1 MAFLRF
7 SRDKRGYEHFY
18 LVEATTNRRGKSRT
32 RVLYW
37 FRTPPNV
44 KVGREPFDDGVR
56 RALEQQNPGVTF
68 DWRKIVDTPIPSAD
82 AERWRERR
90 RVERAEKAARR
101 KEAAARV
108 TAEAA
113 TPSVEAV
120 AAHEPTIADEPI
132 APGEDAID
140 LEEPLDEE
148 AEAIE
153 TLESLAREVAE
164 PPSMSGDSGPEGAR
178 VLQPSEHPGRRR
190 RRRRRRGRRGGEPQ
204 KPDGGQ

>member
-1 MAFLRF
+1 
-7 SRDKRGYEHFY
+7 
-18 LVEATTNRRGKSRT
+18 
-32 RVLYW
+32 
-37 FRTPPNV
+37 
-44 KVGREPFDDGVR
+44 
-56 RALEQQNPGVTF
+56 PGVAF

-120 AAHEPTIADEPI
+120 AANEPTLADDPI
-132 APGEDAID
+132 APGQEAID
-140 LEEPLDEE
+140 LV
-148 AEAIE
+148 E
-153 TLESLAREVAE
+153 TLETLASRDAGAPSTEATHAAE
-164 PPSMSGDSGPEGAR
+164 SPTISDGAGRFDDAHAAPSGVVEERTLRPSGDS
-178 VLQPSEHPGRRR
+178 GRRR
-190 RRRRRRGRRGGEPQ
+190 RRRRRRGRRGGEPR

>member
-1 MAFLRF
+1 
-7 SRDKRGYEHFY
+7 S
-18 LVEATTNRRGKSRT
+18 
-32 RVLYW
+32 
-37 FRTPPNV
+37 
-44 KVGREPFDDGVR
+44 VR
-56 RALEQQNPGVTF
+56 RALEQQNPGVAF

-120 AAHEPTIADEPI
+120 AANEPTLADDPS

-140 LEEPLDEE
+140 LDEPLDEE

-153 TLESLAREVAE
+153 TLETLASQDAGAPSTEATHAAE
-164 PPSMSGDSGPEGAR
+164 SPTISDGAGRFDDAHAAPSGVVEERTLRPSGDS
-178 VLQPSEHPGRRR
+178 
-190 RRRRRRGRRGGEPQ
+190 
-204 KPDGGQ
+204 